1 MLNRAILAIGTLI
14 VLLSPTFA
22 AGDSI
27 SNCVDAA
34 VPKAAITARNGKWI
48 ELTSEQWQFLRGI
61 YVVNPNTPAGLPYGD
76 RAVLAQVEGNA
87 GGLVFFIDGERACTP
102 MPIPPE
108 LLALISEVATT
119 TINHEG
125 SGL

>member
-22 AGDSI
+22 AGDFI

-61 YVVNPNTPAGLPYGD
+61 YVV
-76 RAVLAQVEGNA
+76 
-87 GGLVFFIDGERACTP
+87 I
-102 MPIPPE
+102 
-108 LLALISEVATT
+108 
-119 TINHEG
+119 
-125 SGL
+125 